1 MYPIREQS
9 FGKKLFSG
17 LTQQRKLLLL
27 YGNIMEL
34 IIFMNYILMCIQT
47 HTLLIELKQLLLYYS
62 HYIEIIVLIGLQY
75 ITSYLMNFTRW
86 IQCLLLWV

>member
-1 MYPIREQS
+1 MCPIREQS

-34 IIFMNYILMCIQT
+34 IIFMNYILIYIQT
-47 HTLLIELKQLLLYYS
+47 HYFDRIKTIATYY
-62 HYIEIIVLIGLQY
+62 
-75 ITSYLMNFTRW
+75 TR
-86 IQCLLLWV
+86 